1 MLMTRGTCTTEPH
14 RCLLHKV
21 TTFKTRRYSQPVKYR
36 KKHKVLEKNEDKGI
50 CDKYMRNKPHKVMVI
65 KIPPGLQRRLDVQQ
79 NFNKE
84 RKKSNQSELKNMI
97 TKMKN
102 TVQEINSRLQD
113 AEQISDLGYRG
124 MESNQDNKT

>member
-1 MLMTRGTCTTEPH
+1 
-14 RCLLHKV
+14 
-21 TTFKTRRYSQPVKYR
+21 
-36 KKHKVLEKNEDKGI
+36 
-50 CDKYMRNKPHKVMVI
+50 MRNKPHKVMVI